1 MNKILS
7 LFTFIFIISFTLKAQ
22 DGWEISTKSTTDY
35 VPTCVANGQIGIVPD
50 AELFETQKVIL
61 NHVFDRQ
68 NKNDISRVLTG
79 INPFNLKVSIDNQTL
94 NLDNANNWQQ
104 TLNMKRAALQTSF
117 KFKDKVKVSYSIQA
131 LRNIPFGGLIQVNIE
146 ATENVS
152 LDISNIIKTPEQYKN
167 AQSRFRILKD
177 LDVRVPVFQTIAD
190 SPFGAHQLASAS
202 GFIFDA
208 SLPEFKEDIKNPY
221 QSSLSFTRTLQKGET
236 FSFSLF
242 GSVCNSQDFHD
253 PIGESERFVVYAQQ
267 TGAPNLLQG
276 HINKWNELWES
287 DIVIEGDPQSQL
299 DVRFALYNLYSFQRD
314 DNDLSISPMGLSSQ
328 AYNGHVFWDAE
339 IWMYPPLLVLHPEMG
354 KTMVNYRINRLPE
367 AINRAKNYGYNGAMF
382 PWESDFSGEEATPT
396 WCLTGVMEQHIT
408 ADIGIAAWNYYCV
421 TKDKEWLQEKGWP
434 VLKNVADFW
443 FSRAT
448 LNQDG
453 SYSINNV
460 VGANEWAHVVNNN
473 AFTNGSIKKVM
484 EYAINAAQL
493 LNTDIPEEWHA
504 LKDHIKIEQFNNGI
518 TREHAD
524 YNGEIIKQADVNLLA
539 YPLQIITE
547 PKSILKDL
555 KYYEPKLSV
564 EGPAMS
570 YSIFSILYARLGKPE
585 KAFELFKKA
594 YIPNKRAPFGVLAE
608 SATSNNPYFATG
620 AGGMLQAIIFGFA
633 GIEINENGIIQKTP
647 CLPKHWKSLTIKG
660 IGVNKEQI
668 VVKK

>member
-94 NLDNANNWQQ
+94 NLDNVNNWQQ

-208 SLPEFKEDIKNPY
+208 SLPEFKEGIENPY

-328 AYNGHVFWDAE
+328 GYNGHVFWDAE

-473 AFTNGSIKKVM
+473 AFTNGSVKKVM

-493 LNTDIPEEWHA
+493 LNTDIPEEWHV

-547 PKSILKDL
+547 QKSILKDL

-633 GIEINENGIIQKTP
+633 GLEINENGIIQKTP

>member
-7 LFTFIFIISFTLKAQ
+7 LITFIIILSFSLKAQ
-22 DGWEISTKSTTDY
+22 DGWEITTHSKSDY

-79 INPFNLKVSIDNQTL
+79 INPFNLKVSVNNQL
-94 NLDNANNWQQ
+94 LKLDNVSNWQQ
-104 TLNMKRAALQTSF
+104 TLDMKKAALQSTF
-117 KFKDKVKVSYSIQA
+117 NFQDKVKVSYSIQE
-131 LRNIPFGGLIQVNIE
+131 LRNMPFGGLIQVQIE
-146 ATENVS
+146 ATKKVT

-167 AQSRFRILKD
+167 VQSRFRILKD
-177 LDVRVPVFQTIAD
+177 LDVRMPVFQTIAD
-190 SPFGAHQLASAS
+190 SPFEAHQLASAS
-202 GFIFDA
+202 GFIFDN
-208 SLPEFKEDIKNPY
+208 SLPEFRENIEDPY
-221 QSSLSFTRTLQKGET
+221 QSALSFTKTLNKGES
-236 FSFSLF
+236 FSFSLM
-242 GSVCNSQDFHD
+242 GSVCNSLDFND

-267 TGAPNLLQG
+267 TGVANLLQG
-276 HINKWNELWES
+276 HQNKWNELWES
-287 DIVIEGDPQSQL
+287 DIIIEGDKESQL

-328 AYNGHVFWDAE
+328 GYNGHVFWDAE

-354 KTMVNYRINRLPE
+354 KTMMNYRINRLPE
-367 AINRAKNYGYNGAMF
+367 AIDRAKNYGFQGAMF
-382 PWESDFSGEEATPT
+382 PWESDYSGEEATPT

-421 TKDKEWLQEKGWP
+421 TKDKEWLREKGWP
-434 VLKNVADFW
+434 VLKNAADFW

-448 LNQDG
+448 LNKDG

-473 AFTNGSIKKVM
+473 AFTNGSVKKVM

-493 LNTDIPEEWHA
+493 LDNDIPDEWRD
-504 LKDHIKIEQFNNGI
+504 LRDQIKIEQFSDG
-518 TREHAD
+518 TTKEHAD

-539 YPLQIITE
+539 YPLQIVTDQ
-547 PKSILKDL
+547 KNILKDL
-555 KYYEPKLSV
+555 EYYEPKLSA

-570 YSIFSILYARLGKPE
+570 YSIFSILYARLGKPG

-620 AGGMLQAIIFGFA
+620 AGGMLQAVIFGFA
-633 GIEINENGIIQKTP
+633 GLEITPNGIIRNTP
-647 CLPKHWKSLTIKG
+647 CLPKKWKSLTIKG
-660 IGVNKEQI
+660 IGVDKEKL
-668 VVKK
+668 VVK